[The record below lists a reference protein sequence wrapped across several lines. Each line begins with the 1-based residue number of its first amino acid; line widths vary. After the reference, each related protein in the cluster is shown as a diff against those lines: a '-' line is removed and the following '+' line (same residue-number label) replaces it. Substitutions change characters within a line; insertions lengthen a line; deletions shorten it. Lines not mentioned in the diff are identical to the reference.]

1 MTELLAKMG
10 FTVVSAGEVND
21 YLGKIKA
28 QETKPRICIV
38 DIDDPDINSFVLARN
53 IKAIY
58 PDTIV
63 LAYSVYENNEL
74 NLERLHD
81 YGVDVFLEK
90 SFPPEKIRMLIYS
103 ADAALN
109 RLLLN

>member
-10 FTVVSAGEVND
+10 FAVVSAGDED
-21 YLGKIKA
+21 EYLERIKG
-28 QETKPRICIV
+28 QETKPGICII
-38 DIDDPDINSFVLARN
+38 DIDDLDINSFVLARN

-63 LAYSVYENNEL
+63 LAYSVYENHEL

-103 ADAALN
+103 AEAALN